1 MKVKVTGGWSLG
13 LEDQEKRYTDGEV
26 FDAPDE
32 VAKAWI
38 ANGQA
43 VAVKAVGESANK
55 AVTGSQNKA
64 VTAPKAVKAANKAQK
79 KKGPRS

>member
-13 LEDQEKRYTDGEV
+13 LEDQQKRYTDGEV

-32 VAKAWI
+32 VAQQWI

-43 VAVKAVGESANK
+43 VAVKAVVASANK
-55 AVTGSQNKA
+55 AVASSSNKA
-64 VTAPKAVKAANKAQK
+64 LTAPKVVKKSTAK
-79 KKGPRS
+79 KKG

>member
-13 LEDQEKRYTDGEV
+13 IEDKPERYTDGEI

-32 VAKAWI
+32 LAAQLI

-43 VAVKAVGESANK
+43 VAVKAVAD
-55 AVTGSQNKA
+55 SQNKA
-64 VTAPKAVKAANKAQK
+64 VASGETPNKALKAPKITKTVKKVA
-79 KKGPRS
+79 RRR